1 MTKILYIR
9 GAEEMAQRGGMV
21 TKPDYIPIASMSKTA
36 AVLAMEANLMKARAE
51 YYQNGNIGKA
61 YTMLYDAAHSGIRR
75 VTGVLSNPEQYAA
88 RLIKKYDT
96 PLEAIQLYYGLKE
109 AGVKAMLEWWDGKK
123 SEDIAISRVKLNI
136 EIDSAYERLTEQQ
149 AIHNLEEAMHSFK
162 NGFTTIRI
170 PHIVVRYYLNETVRN
185 IIGIM
190 EGLKA
195 NLKTIN

>member
-1 MTKILYIR
+1 MTCLECNKELGY
-9 GAEEMAQRGGMV
+9 QDH
-21 TKPDYIPIASMSKTA
+21 KN
-36 AVLAMEANLMKARAE
+36 AMESLGVELCDKHHDRMKA
-51 YYQNGNIGKA
+51 
-61 YTMLYDAAHSGIRR
+61 
-75 VTGVLSNPEQYAA
+75 
-88 RLIKKYDT
+88 LIKKYDT